1 MEEPKVIDCFCA
13 WCDLLGYSTIFKD
26 AKWNLHDK
34 SCYANFERIKN
45 VNRLLKNPF
54 TSGKTLLL
62 NDGVIKT
69 FDAENDPNHDITKI
83 VNFLMQFVKGFDDI
97 NEKDK
102 IGDSYGIRGVFT
114 YGQRYEYTEYNFMTT
129 DREINVYFPRE
140 FQMNTAFSKANIIEE
155 SGSEYDVKGSFLYF
169 DSFALEAIKE
179 IANKSDS
186 HDVKEYKED
195 GYYCFSIIRITN
207 PMITLKF
214 EENCIPYNNEA
225 IETTLYKL
233 LDYDLDEAI
242 KSSHKRYII

>member
-13 WCDLLGYSTIFKD
+13 WCDLLGYGKIFKD
-26 AKWNLHDK
+26 AKWDLHDK

-45 VNRLLKNPF
+45 VKDLLQNPF

-69 FDAENDPNHDITKI
+69 FDVESDPAHDVTKI
-83 VNFLMQFVKGFDDI
+83 VNFLIQFVKGFNEI

-102 IGDSYGIRGVFT
+102 IEDSYGIRGVFT
-114 YGQRYEYTEYNFMTT
+114 YGQRYEYTENNFMS
-129 DREINVYFPRE
+129 DGREISIYFPKE

-155 SGSEYDVKGSFLYF
+155 SGSKFGVKGAFLYF
-169 DSFALEAIKE
+169 DSFALDVIKQ

-186 HDVKEYKED
+186 HSVKEYKED

-214 EENCIPYNNEA
+214 EEDSIPYNNEA

-233 LDYDLDEAI
+233 LDYDLDEA
-242 KSSHKRYII
+242 

>member
-13 WCDLLGYSTIFKD
+13 WCDLLGYGKIFKD
-26 AKWNLHDK
+26 AKWDLHDK

-45 VNRLLKNPF
+45 VKDLLQNPF

-69 FDAENDPNHDITKI
+69 FDVESDPAHDVTKI
-83 VNFLMQFVKGFDDI
+83 VNFLIQFVKGFNEI

-102 IGDSYGIRGVFT
+102 IEDSYGIRGVFT
-114 YGQRYEYTEYNFMTT
+114 YGQRYEYTENNFMS
-129 DREINVYFPRE
+129 DGREISIYFPKE

-155 SGSEYDVKGSFLYF
+155 SGSKFGVKGAFLYF
-169 DSFALEAIKE
+169 DSFALDVIKQ

-186 HDVKEYKED
+186 HSVKEYKED

-214 EENCIPYNNEA
+214 EEDSIPYNNEA

-233 LDYDLDEAI
+233 LEYDLDEA
-242 KSSHKRYII
+242 

>member
-13 WCDLLGYSTIFKD
+13 GCDLRGYGKIFKD

-45 VNRLLKNPF
+45 VKDLLQNPF

-69 FDAENDPNHDITKI
+69 FDVESDPAHDVTKI
-83 VNFLMQFVKGFDDI
+83 VNFLIQFVKGFNEI

-102 IGDSYGIRGVFT
+102 IEDSYGIRGVFT
-114 YGQRYEYTEYNFMTT
+114 YGQRYEYTENNFMS
-129 DREINVYFPRE
+129 DGREISIYFPKE

-155 SGSEYDVKGSFLYF
+155 SGSKFGVKGAFLYF
-169 DSFALEAIKE
+169 DSFALDVIKQ
-179 IANKSDS
+179 IAEKSRAHS
-186 HDVKEYKED
+186 VENYKND
-195 GYYCFSIIRITN
+195 RYYYFSINIMN
-207 PMITLKF
+207 MSMITLKF
-214 EENCIPYNNEA
+214 EKNGIPYNNES

-233 LDYDLDEAI
+233 LDYELADI
-242 KSSHKRYII
+242 

>member
-13 WCDLLGYSTIFKD
+13 WCDLLGYGKIFKD

-34 SCYANFERIKN
+34 SCYNNFERIKN
-45 VNRLLKNPF
+45 VKDLLQNPF

-69 FDAENDPNHDITKI
+69 FDVENVPNKDVTKI
-83 VNFLMQFVKGFDDI
+83 ANFLIQFVKGFNEI

-102 IGDSYGIRGVFT
+102 IEDSYGIRGVFT
-114 YGQRYEYTEYNFMTT
+114 YGQRYEYTENNFMS
-129 DREINVYFPRE
+129 DGREISIYFPKE

-155 SGSEYDVKGSFLYF
+155 SGSKFGVKGAFLYF
-169 DSFALEAIKE
+169 DSFALDVIKQ

-186 HDVKEYKED
+186 HSVKEYKED

-214 EENCIPYNNEA
+214 EEDSIPYNNEA

-233 LDYDLDEAI
+233 LDYDLDEA
-242 KSSHKRYII
+242 

>member
-13 WCDLLGYSTIFKD
+13 WCDLLGYGKIFKD

-45 VNRLLKNPF
+45 VKDLLQNPF

-69 FDAENDPNHDITKI
+69 FDVESDPAHDVTKI
-83 VNFLMQFVKGFDDI
+83 VNFLIQFVKGFNEI

-102 IGDSYGIRGVFT
+102 IEDSYGIRGVFT
-114 YGQRYEYTEYNFMTT
+114 YGQRYEYTENNFMS
-129 DREINVYFPRE
+129 DGREISIYFPKE

-155 SGSEYDVKGSFLYF
+155 SGSKFGVKGAFLYF
-169 DSFALEAIKE
+169 DSFALDVIKQ
-179 IANKSDS
+179 IAEKSRAHS
-186 HDVKEYKED
+186 VENYKND
-195 GYYCFSIIRITN
+195 RYYYFSINIMN
-207 PMITLKF
+207 MSMITLKF
-214 EENCIPYNNEA
+214 EKNGIPYNNES

-233 LDYDLDEAI
+233 LDYDLDEA
-242 KSSHKRYII
+242 

>member
-13 WCDLLGYSTIFKD
+13 WCDLLGYGKIFKD
-26 AKWNLHDK
+26 AKWDLHDK

-45 VNRLLKNPF
+45 VKDLLQNPF

-69 FDAENDPNHDITKI
+69 FDVESDPAHDVTKI
-83 VNFLMQFVKGFDDI
+83 ANFLIQFVKGFNEI

-102 IGDSYGIRGVFT
+102 IEDSYGIRGVFT
-114 YGQRYEYTEYNFMTT
+114 YGQRYEYTENNFMS
-129 DREINVYFPRE
+129 DGREISIYFPKE

-155 SGSEYDVKGSFLYF
+155 SGSKFGVKGAFLYF
-169 DSFALEAIKE
+169 DSFALDVIKQ

-186 HDVKEYKED
+186 HSVKEYKED

-214 EENCIPYNNEA
+214 EEDSIPYNNEA

-233 LDYDLDEAI
+233 LDYDLDEA
-242 KSSHKRYII
+242 

>member
-13 WCDLLGYSTIFKD
+13 WCDLLGYGKIFKD

-45 VNRLLKNPF
+45 VKDLLQNPF

-69 FDAENDPNHDITKI
+69 FDVESDPAHDVTKI
-83 VNFLMQFVKGFDDI
+83 VNFLIQFVKGFNEI

-102 IGDSYGIRGVFT
+102 IEDSYGIRGVFT
-114 YGQRYEYTEYNFMTT
+114 YGQRYEYTENNFMS
-129 DREINVYFPRE
+129 DGREISIYFPKE

-155 SGSEYDVKGSFLYF
+155 SGSKFGVKGAFLYF
-169 DSFALEAIKE
+169 DSFALDVIKQ
-179 IANKSDS
+179 IAEKSRAHS
-186 HDVKEYKED
+186 VENYKND
-195 GYYCFSIIRITN
+195 RYYYFSINIMN
-207 PMITLKF
+207 MSMITLKF
-214 EENCIPYNNEA
+214 EKNGIPYNNES

-233 LDYDLDEAI
+233 LDYELADI
-242 KSSHKRYII
+242 